1 MTRIIVADDHTL
13 IRAGLQRILA
23 GIDDLELVGEAANG
37 AQAVTLLERS
47 LCDVLLLDLSMPG
60 RSGIDLI
67 SHIKASFPKVAILV
81 LTMHGEEQY
90 AVRALKA
97 GASGY
102 LTKESAPAELVLA
115 VRKVDSGGV
124 YLSPSMAEKIAQ
136 DLASAVA
143 DGPGYRRLS
152 DREFDVFLMLA
163 RGLNLGQIAEV
174 LCVSAKTV
182 STYKARVLQKLQLTS
197 QAELVPYALRYD
209 LLHDSL
215 WAD

>member
-102 LTKESAPAELVLA
+102 LTKDSAPAELVLA

-124 YLSPSMAEKIAQ
+124 YSVLLWLRKLRRIWRVPWPMVPVIA
-136 DLASAVA
+136 ASRTA
-143 DGPGYRRLS
+143 S
-152 DREFDVFLMLA
+152 LM
-163 RGLNLGQIAEV
+163 
-174 LCVSAKTV
+174 S
-182 STYKARVLQKLQLTS
+182 S
-197 QAELVPYALRYD
+197 
-209 LLHDSL
+209 
-215 WAD
+215 